1 MAITQ
6 SLTAPPAAPTP
17 GEDPATFDAKVQAR
31 LAWDAT
37 NTGELGVFATQAN
50 ALASE
55 VNTLATTAVNAP
67 GTSATSTS
75 SVLIGTG
82 SKSLTIQTGK
92 SIVVGMWVVI
102 ANTAN
107 PANYMVG
114 NVTSYDSGTG
124 ALGVN
129 VTQVGGSGTLSAWTV
144 SLTAPPASGQYLP
157 LTGGAIVTNSASD
170 ALRITQTGT
179 GNALLVEDSANPDST
194 PFVINKDGR
203 VSVGSTT
210 YFGITDIT
218 TPIMSISSD
227 LAQLSLSTWNDN
239 SSGLQ
244 SGLQLMRSRGST
256 IGSNAV
262 LINGDDIGIIRFAG
276 DDGTKFRISA
286 SISAVI
292 EGTPGVDDMPG
303 KLLFLTT
310 PQGAFNPVSRMQIGS
325 NGNVSIGNGALP
337 LANTSLFVSSP
348 ITGAAISYGIRQSG
362 EIKSDV
368 TTAAYSILSN
378 PSMQAASFNLSALQ
392 HFHATQGTIGAGSTI
407 TNQYGFSS
415 NPNLISATNN
425 FGFYS
430 NIPAG
435 TGRWNFY
442 ANGTAS
448 NYFGGDVIQ
457 KLSASVTPANNS
469 EMMMQ
474 LTSNTQL
481 TIKVKGT
488 DGVVR
493 SANITLA

>member
-1 MAITQ
+1 MPITQ
-6 SLTAPPAAPTP
+6 SLTSPPAAPTP
-17 GEDPATFDAKVQAR
+17 GENPAIFDAKVQAR

-55 VNTLATTAVNAP
+55 VNMLATTAVNAP

-157 LTGGAIVTNSASD
+157 LTGGSIVTNSSTD

-194 PFVINKDGR
+194 PFVINAGGR

-210 YFGITDIT
+210 YFGINGITD
-218 TPIMSISSD
+218 PIMSIASAE
-227 LAQLSLSTWNDN
+227 AQLSLSTWNG
-239 SSGLQ
+239 SSPGLQ
-244 SGLQLMRSRGST
+244 SGLQLMRSRGS
-256 IGSNAV
+256 IGSNAI
-262 LINGDDIGIIRFAG
+262 LINGDVTGTIRFAG
-276 DDGTKFRISA
+276 DDGTKFRTSA

-303 KLLFLTT
+303 KLLFSTT
-310 PQGAFNPVSRMQIGS
+310 PQGAFNPVSRMQIGA
-325 NGNVSIGNGALP
+325 NGNVSIGTGALP
-337 LANTSLFVSSP
+337 LADTSLFVSSP
-348 ITGAAISYGIRQSG
+348 ITGAAVSYGIRQSG

-368 TTAAYSILSN
+368 TTQVYSVISS
-378 PSMQAASFNLSALQ
+378 PSTQAASFNLGTLQ
-392 HFHATQGTIGAGSTI
+392 HFLATQGFIGAGSTI
-407 TNQYGFSS
+407 TNQSGFHVSAA
-415 NPNLISATNN
+415 LVSATNN

-442 ANGTAS
+442 AIGTAS

-488 DGVVR
+488 DGIVR